1 MPCPTEASIHKTEFN
16 MRDLHPLL
24 HRALDELLVQRILV
38 SEHYVMCRRT
48 RCATIRLRAVARFR
62 TLLRILQGGST
73 YVSRLI
79 HIRILLSVHTMQM
92 KKPWIEKIDLFRSST
107 SC

>member
-1 MPCPTEASIHKTEFN
+1 